1 MIDLNLYRFRIGV
14 FSQCKF
20 KAAGKSGCNVAP
32 TLGGISN
39 ICLMGYIFYIYYV
52 LYILSLS
59 MAMAV
64 DSIRLPISC
73 FSPHPSVSGSLQG
86 MINVKLM
93 FVILVSFAIERICCR
108 GFLRS
113 CLTLMLLNGD
123 CLGNDVLLRKHPK
136 RIHRLLSVVCSWVFC
151 INFLLISVVNPSL
164 LNPGPPKTSLS
175 VVYQNV
181 HGLIPFSQLD
191 RVNPNIDT
199 TKVLEINSFL
209 SIYKPDIFVLNET
222 WLKKSVSDSE
232 ILPLDQYKVFRL
244 DRSVKTHPPDPNFPK
259 KFRRNGGGV
268 LISIRRDID
277 VVSTKIDIKCD
288 AEILGITLK
297 FNDGRKAVFCTCY
310 RVGTLGATNHSS
322 VDSYLQKIRLRRG
335 ISNIFVVGDFN
346 MPKVQW
352 DQFHSRDNVDQ
363 LFLNTFSNLAFDQ
376 LIDVPTHIKGNILDL
391 LLSNNPRVVS
401 DIKVDNGS
409 QLCKSDHYMISFNI
423 ISKVKKKKLAK
434 REIYNFKRADWES
447 INNELVLVDWD
458 SLLLSNDNIE
468 FAWSRFKNKLFLITD
483 RHIPKIMVDNSSQP
497 PWFDSETHN
506 LCREK
511 ERLRSR
517 YKQSKSTE
525 HYVQYSD
532 SRRRFKRTVQQK
544 MRDNFSYD
552 EDDSSLITK
561 KFWSYVKSTSSGHRI
576 PEVVHLDD
584 VYRTDHPEQA
594 ELFNNYFYR
603 QFSERSNYNIQ
614 IQHNRHGRSDD
625 IDFNADRVR
634 TILSGLNVNKAIGPD
649 LIHGR
654 VLKNCAGTLSY
665 PLSILF
671 KLSYYTSTI
680 PKEWKMAHVV
690 PVHKKGSKANVEN
703 YRPISLTSLVMKT
716 FERII
721 RDELMFRCNE
731 YINSRQ
737 HGFLPSKSCCTQ
749 MVGFCD
755 SLSISLNKSIR
766 TDVIYFDFAKAFDS
780 VNHDLILMKLKT
792 LFNIDGFLLGF
803 IRAYLMDRKQSVVLG
818 NCVSPSLPVLSG
830 VPQGSIVGPSLF
842 VLFIND
848 ISSGLS
854 MGSHLCLYADDTK
867 LWREIAQ
874 ESDHLIL
881 QKDIDFLR
889 DWAIQN
895 KMKFHPDKCK
905 VLMVSHSKPPLLNI
919 LPFIQFFYALG
930 SVLIDYCDF
939 EKDLGIIIN
948 GNLNFTHHADL
959 LYSKANQKLGLLRR
973 TCHFVQ
979 NIRKKRALYLSLV
992 RSLFEHCPIIWRP
1005 SATSTI
1011 DKLETIQKRAFK
1023 WILNDIHVSFSS
1035 TYMYHVQCRQFNILP
1050 IRFRFDY
1057 HDLKFFHS
1065 VVHGFSCVTLP
1076 EYIRPFT
1083 GSSLRSSHLDSK
1095 SFVSSV
1101 TPKNL
1106 TTMSNSA
1113 SKRGFDN
1120 SYFYR
1125 AHLAWNRLPL
1135 DMRETVSPGLFKVKL
1150 IEYIWK
1156 EYIPLDDPLSW
1167 SDGADSDSY
1176 DDD

>member
-1 MIDLNLYRFRIGV
+1 MIDPNLYRFRIGV
-14 FSQCKF
+14 FNHCKF
-20 KAAGKSGCNVAP
+20 KSTSTGKSGCNVAP

-39 ICLMGYIFYIYYV
+39 VCLISYIFYIYFV
-52 LYILSLS
+52 LYILSLT
-59 MAMAV
+59 MAMAL
-64 DSIRLPISC
+64 DFSAHLPILS
-73 FSPHPSVSGSLQG
+73 SPFLSSGSGLMAHG

-108 GFLRS
+108 GLLRS
-113 CLTLMLLNGD
+113 CLDLMFLNGE
-123 CLGNDVLLRKHPK
+123 CIGNMVLLRRHPRK
-136 RIHRLLSVVCSWVFC
+136 IHRLLSVVCCWVFC
-151 INFLLISVVNPSL
+151 LNFLLISVVNPSL
-164 LNPGPPKTSLS
+164 LNPGPGACLS
-175 VVYQNV
+175 VVYQNA

-191 RVNPNIDT
+191 RVNPSIDT
-199 TKVLEINSFL
+199 TKVLEINSYL
-209 SIYKPDIFVLNET
+209 SIHKPDIFVLNET

-232 ILPLDQYKVFRL
+232 ILPLEQYKVFRL
-244 DRSVKTHPPDPNFPK
+244 DRSEKTHPPDPNFPK

-288 AEILGITLK
+288 AEILGITLT
-297 FNDGRKAVFCTCY
+297 FSDGRKAAFCTCY
-310 RVGTLGATNHSS
+310 RVGTLGALNHSS

-335 ISNIFVVGDFN
+335 ISNIFVVGDLN
-346 MPKVQW
+346 MPKIQW
-352 DQFHSRDNVDQ
+352 DQFHSRDNVEQ
-363 LFLNTFSNLAFDQ
+363 LFLNTFSNLALDQ

-391 LLSNNPRVVS
+391 LLTNNPGVVS
-401 DIKVDNGS
+401 DVKVDGGS
-409 QLCKSDHYMISFNI
+409 QLCKSDHYSISFNI
-423 ISKVKKKKLAK
+423 KSRVKKKRLAK
-434 REIYNFKRADWES
+434 REIYNYKRADWES
-447 INNELVLVDWD
+447 INNELSLVNWD
-458 SLLLSNDNIE
+458 SLLLSNDDIE
-468 FAWSRFKNKLFLITD
+468 LAWSRFKNKLFLITD
-483 RHIPKIMVDNSSQP
+483 RHIPKIKVDNSSQP

-506 LCREK
+506 LCRDK
-511 ERLRSR
+511 ERLRFR
-517 YKQSKSTE
+517 YKQSKAME

-532 SRRRFKRTVQQK
+532 CRQKFKRLVQQK
-544 MRDNFSYD
+544 MRDNFNNV

-561 KFWSYVKSTSSGHRI
+561 KFWSYVKSSSNGHRI
-576 PEVVHLDD
+576 PEIIHLDD
-584 VYRTDHPEQA
+584 VYRTDPAEQA

-603 QFSERSNYNIQ
+603 QFSEQSTYNIQ
-614 IQHNRHGRSDD
+614 IQHNRHNRSDD
-625 IDFNADRVR
+625 IDFNADRVKI
-634 TILSGLNVNKAIGPD
+634 ILSGLNVNKAIGPD

-654 VLKNCAGTLSY
+654 VLKNCAGALSY

-680 PKEWKMAHVV
+680 PKEWKVAHVV
-690 PVHKKGSKANVEN
+690 PVHKKGAKANVEN

-716 FERII
+716 LERII

-737 HGFLPSKSCCTQ
+737 HGFLPLKSCCTQ

-780 VNHDLILMKLKT
+780 VNHDLILIKLKT

-803 IRAYLMDRKQSVVLG
+803 LRAYLMDRTQSVVLG
-818 NCVSPSLPVLSG
+818 NCVSRSLPVLSG

-867 LWREIAQ
+867 LWREIVD
-874 ESDHLIL
+874 ESDNITL
-881 QKDIDFLR
+881 QKDIDSLQ
-889 DWAIQN
+889 DWALRN
-895 KMKFHPDKCK
+895 KMKFHPAKCK

-919 LPFIQFFYALG
+919 LPFIQFFYSLG
-930 SVLIDYCDF
+930 SNLIDYCDH

-948 GNLNFTHHADL
+948 GTLNFTHHADL
-959 LYSKANQKLGLLRR
+959 LYSRANQKFGLLRR

-979 NIRKKRALYLSLV
+979 NTCRKRVLYLTLV
-992 RSLFEHCPIIWRP
+992 RSIFEHCPIVWRP

-1011 DKLETIQKRAFK
+1011 EKLESIQKRAFK
-1023 WILNDIHVSFSS
+1023 WILNDINVSYSS
-1035 TYMYHVQCRQFNILP
+1035 TYMYHVQCRQFKILP

-1076 EYIRPFT
+1076 DYIKPFT
-1083 GSSLRSSHLDSK
+1083 GSRLRSTHLDSK
-1095 SFVSSV
+1095 SFVSSIL
-1101 TPKNL
+1101 PKN
-1106 TTMSNSA
+1106 SV
-1113 SKRGFDN
+1113 SKRGFIN

-1125 AHLAWNRLPL
+1125 AHLAWNKLPL
-1135 DMRETVSPGLFKVKL
+1135 TLKEIVSPDVFKVNL
-1150 IEYIWK
+1150 LEYIWK
-1156 EYIPLDDPLSW
+1156 ECVPLDDPLSC
-1167 SDGADSDSY
+1167 SDGTISDGF
-1176 DDD
+1176 D